1 MTGKS
6 PFPFVC
12 PHCGFRIFNRRVPNC
27 ESCAKPL
34 PAELLLDPKQLQF
47 LAEEEK
53 KIEAIRKRLARQAEE
68 ERRKRE
74 ARRGD
79 GG

>member
-1 MTGKS
+1 MTEKTAY
-6 PFPFVC
+6 PFVC

-27 ESCAKPL
+27 ESCGKPL
-34 PAELLLDPKQLQF
+34 PAELLLNPKQQQF

-53 KIEAIRKRLARQAEE
+53 KIEAIRRTLARRAEAE
-68 ERRKRE
+68 ARRRE